1 MHRVPPA
8 AIHDGNGTWTPCGL
22 PRFPCPSVPPPGPCG
37 ACGARRATLRVRRGP
52 CPSASV
58 RAPEAP
64 PLPQDGWTDREG
76 EEGGGRGMAGDGE
89 GTNEYIYID
98 EYEYEEI

>member
-1 MHRVPPA
+1 MDALWPSPFSLPVRPAVGPVRGHAGPA
-8 AIHDGNGTWTPCGL
+8 AQL
-22 PRFPCPSVPPPGPCG
+22 SVSAGARAPPPPC
-37 ACGARRATLRVRRGP
+37 APGAR
-52 CPSASV
+52 
-58 RAPEAP
+58 P